1 MTVRSL
7 ITKFG
12 KTLTILSKSTGTI
25 DSSGGRVESWA
36 TATGATG
43 FVQVRSVT
51 DDLAGGAERSTRRA
65 TIYFKGK
72 PTIAVSD
79 RISYDSTTW
88 EVSSVRVPQERTTAD
103 ALCFTIVEAVEV
115 FG

>member
-12 KTLTILSKSTGTI
+12 KTLTILSKSTGTL
-25 DSSGGRVESWA
+25 DFSGGRVESWG
-36 TATGATG
+36 TSTGATG

-51 DDLAGGAERSTRRA
+51 DDIAGGAERSTRRA
-65 TIYFKGK
+65 TIYFRGK
-72 PTIAVSD
+72 PNITVAD
-79 RISYDSTTW
+79 RISYDGTTW
-88 EVSSVRVPQERTTAD
+88 EISSVRVPQERTNSD
-103 ALCFTIVEAVEV
+103 ALCFTIVEAAEV

>member
-1 MTVRSL
+1 VTVRSL

-12 KTLTILSKSTGTI
+12 KTVAILTKSSGSL
-25 DSSGGRVESWA
+25 DSSGGRVESWG
-36 TATGATG
+36 TSTNETG

-51 DDLAGGAERSTRRA
+51 DEIAGGAERSTRRA
-65 TIYFKGK
+65 TIYFNGT
-72 PTIAVSD
+72 PTITVAD

-88 EVSSVRVPQERTTAD
+88 EVSTVRVPQERTTSD

>member
-12 KTLTILSKSTGTI
+12 KTLTILSKSTGTV
-25 DSSGGRVESWA
+25 DSSGGRVESWG
-36 TATGATG
+36 TSTGATG
-43 FVQVRSVT
+43 FVQVRSVSGEV
-51 DDLAGGAERSTRRA
+51 AGGAERSARAA
-65 TIYFKGK
+65 TIYFNGK
-72 PTIAVSD
+72 PSISVKD
-79 RISYDSTTW
+79 RVSYDSTTW
-88 EVSSVRVPQERTTAD
+88 EVSTVRVPQERTTSD